1 MSNRPPRV
9 RPHPRSSLHTI
20 IAVAVFFTLGL
31 FVNEEYLTH
40 PAPPVA
46 PKVGPSDDEIY
57 TGSILFT
64 PHEGN
69 ICRQFLF
76 DNRTGR
82 FTDNGKVDCERAEG
96 LGGIHYSTGRLW
108 AISRGFHPR
117 GARIKTAALSL
128 AALQYR
134 KAL

>member
-46 PKVGPSDDEIY
+46 LKVGPSDDEIY

-64 PHEGN
+64 PREGR

-82 FTDNGKVDCERAEG
+82 FSDNGNVDCERAEDNG
-96 LGGIHYSTGRLW
+96 ASPTDRLS
-108 AISRGFHPR
+108 AISKSFH
-117 GARIKTAALSL
+117 
-128 AALQYR
+128 
-134 KAL
+134 